1 MMCRIRARYTFFANG
16 KQSVCDYGLCIES
29 RPRFTENIVNHV
41 LRRSRSTVTIA
52 KDERCIVMRC
62 TATSSYI
69 QTGTTAA
76 AASDSGRRHIILSGR
91 DKI

>member
-1 MMCRIRARYTFFANG
+1 MCCIRARYTFFANG

-29 RPRFTENIVNHV
+29 RPRFAANIVNHV

-62 TATSSYI
+62 TDASSYI
-69 QTGTTAA
+69 QTGTTAT
-76 AASDSGRRHIILSGR
+76 SDSDRRHIILSGR